1 MSLLE
6 KIESISGDPNLSI
19 DPFTGKI
26 IEKSEFKFRGATPFN
41 PNMMREI
48 LELYLN
54 RQFYPPIYFEIL
66 NFKNVEALRTAICRT
81 YKKVYGH
88 GLPKELR
95 FIELY
100 KDEVL
105 NARKETCLETYGYE
119 WSSQSPDVRA
129 KARETCMIRY
139 GAHHYFASIEGRA
152 RLAQIFIE
160 RYGVD
165 NPFKSPEIQQ
175 KIRETLMERYG
186 VDNPLKSPEILAKVR
201 ATCLYRYGVEN
212 VGCLQSLTGI
222 GDLDDNIAIWRYNE
236 RKRLESD
243 PGALKSFIMANF
255 SESGVNFY
263 LKRYGFRESCDDRG
277 PSKPEILMGDLLES
291 LGISY
296 TSDNRPEFMR
306 HPETGAIR
314 ELDFILSDYGIAIEV
329 NGLFTHD
336 SDNGCGKN
344 YHRFKFERCE
354 ENGMK
359 LLMFTEN
366 EIYNNIQF
374 VKDIILYHLG
384 LQKKLDIPRECK
396 VRFGFKSISKSKTD
410 KLIQFGNFNHWYPV

>member
-1 MSLLE
+1 MSLLDL
-6 KIESISGDPNLSI
+6 IESISGDPELSI
-19 DPFTGKI
+19 DPFSGNI
-26 IEKSEFKFRGATPFN
+26 IRKSEFKFRNAAPFN
-41 PNMMREI
+41 PGMMREI
-48 LELYLN
+48 LDMYLN
-54 RQFYPPIYFEIL
+54 RQFYPPRYFEIL
-66 NFKNVEALRTAICRT
+66 NFKNAEALRTAICRT

-88 GLPKELR
+88 RLPAELM
-95 FIELY
+95 IGVLY
-100 KDEVL
+100 KEGVI
-105 NARKETCLETYGYE
+105 NSRKETCLKTYGCE
-119 WSSQSPDVRA
+119 WVSQSPEFRA
-129 KARETCMIRY
+129 KVAATCIEKY
-139 GAHHYFASIEGRA
+139 GAVCFLATAEGRERA
-152 RLAQIFIE
+152 LRTIME

-165 NPFKSPEIQQ
+165 NVFKSPLIQQ
-175 KIRETLMERYG
+175 KIRETLIERYG

-201 ATCLYRYGVEN
+201 ATCLERYGVEN

-236 RKRLESD
+236 RKRLEND
-243 PGALKSFIMANF
+243 PEALKSFIMANF

-263 LKRYGFRESCDDRG
+263 LKSYGFREDRG

-291 LGISY
+291 LGLEY
-296 TSDNRPEFMR
+296 ASDNRPEFMR

-314 ELDFILSDYGIAIEV
+314 ELDFILSDYNIAIEV
-329 NGLFTHD
+329 NGMFTHD
-336 SDNGCGKN
+336 SENGCGKD

-354 ENGMK
+354 ENGLK

-374 VKDIILYHLG
+374 VKDIILHHLG